1 MRWSALPFGKHK
13 GKTFPQIIL
22 QDPDWFFYMLPK
34 FYGNLAD
41 EAESLAQKAQAI
53 KIPKSNRG
61 KWEVEYQYDCDQRFC
76 GFTFVKAN
84 AWRSQWT
91 DRLPYLDLRRALR
104 RKYDKRAGRI
114 MIGDFRSRYFGA
126 RKRMTK
132 ERCQEF
138 FSNDR
143 NFIRR

>member
-1 MRWSALPFGKHK
+1 MRWSVVPFGKHK
-13 GKTFPQIIL
+13 GKTFPEIIL
-22 QDPDWFFYMLPK
+22 QDPDWFFWALPK
-34 FYGNLAD
+34 LYGNLAD
-41 EAESLAQKAQAI
+41 EAKSLAQKAQAI

-61 KWEVEYQYDCDQRFC
+61 EWEVEYQYDCDQRFC
-76 GFTFVKAN
+76 GFTFVKAD

-114 MIGDFRSRYFGA
+114 MIGDFRSLYFGA

-132 ERCQEF
+132 ERCEEF